1 MPATR
6 PRCVFSLPP
15 PLAAASHSRL
25 RSFGAAQIHD
35 LDARLAAEKWAFTA
49 KLAVVE
55 KERDIL
61 RSTNDALGVRVA
73 ELEAQQRLAHENELA
88 VQVRPKTNPDTSSSQ
103 EDVLNAIHLLAPLRC
118 GRIVHAQ
125 ARVAE
130 LEEQNTELKK
140 LNAADGA
147 VVADLRAQMATEK
160 AVRHNGEKTIADLQL
175 RAAREA
181 EDIDRLKKQL
191 AALKAR

>member
-1 MPATR
+1 MSSTR
-6 PRCVFSLPP
+6 SI
-15 PLAAASHSRL
+15 S
-25 RSFGAAQIHD
+25 
-35 LDARLAAEKWAFTA
+35 
-49 KLAVVE
+49 
-55 KERDIL
+55 
-61 RSTNDALGVRVA
+61 VR
-73 ELEAQQRLAHENELA
+73 R
-88 VQVRPKTNPDTSSSQ
+88 
-103 EDVLNAIHLLAPLRC
+103 
-118 GRIVHAQ
+118 AQ

-147 VVADLRAQMATEK
+147 VVADLRAQVATEK